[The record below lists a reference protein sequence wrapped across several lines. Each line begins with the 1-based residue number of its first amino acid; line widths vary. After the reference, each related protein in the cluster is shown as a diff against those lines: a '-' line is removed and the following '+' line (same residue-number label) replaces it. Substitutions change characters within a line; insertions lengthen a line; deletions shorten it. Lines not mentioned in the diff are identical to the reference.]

1 MASKHNIF
9 IEQGSTFHLYLTWK
23 DPNETPIDLTGFRIR
38 MQVRQE
44 PESAATLLDFDS
56 DALTSGQH
64 IAALDATG
72 IINITL
78 DPSVTSALSFKGA
91 EWDLLAISSGG
102 EATRILEGKAS
113 VSLAVT
119 R

>member
-1 MASKHNIF
+1 VASKHNIF

-23 DPNETPIDLTGFRIR
+23 DPDGTPIDLTGYRIR
-38 MQVRQE
+38 MQARQE
-44 PESAATLLDFDS
+44 PESAVKLLDFDS
-56 DALTSGQH
+56 DALGAGQS

-72 IINITL
+72 AINITL
-78 DPSVTSALSFKGA
+78 APSATSPLEFRGA
-91 EWDLLAISSGG
+91 DWDLLAISSGG
-102 EATRILEGKAS
+102 EATRLLEGKAS